1 MLPSLETELIF
12 RCPIP
17 APLMKRLALCLLLA
31 LPAFVL
37 AQDKE
42 LPLVLPKSIALG
54 TPRPMKIN
62 NLEPVSKIP
71 RVLPKVPAAAVNLA
85 KGCNVTSSA
94 KEAAAG
100 DFSYL
105 TDGDKGG
112 EEGFEVELPRGAHWV
127 QVDLAKQAEI
137 SAIVLWHFHRER
149 RVYFDV
155 VVQISNDPAFKKDVT
170 TVYNN
175 DAENELGL
183 GKGKD
188 YCYYESNEGRVIP
201 AAAVKGRYVRFYSK
215 GNSAGPSNDYIETE
229 VWGVPAK

>member
-1 MLPSLETELIF
+1 
-12 RCPIP
+12 
-17 APLMKRLALCLLLA
+17 MKHLALCLLV
-31 LPAFVL
+31 LPAFLV
-37 AQDKE
+37 ADDKE
-42 LPLVLPKSIALG
+42 LPLVLPKSVALG

-62 NLEPVSKIP
+62 NLEPISKNP
-71 RVLPKVPAAAVNLA
+71 RILPKVPAAAVNLA

-94 KEAAAG
+94 REAAAG

-127 QVDLAKQAEI
+127 QVDLAKSAEI

-149 RVYFDV
+149 RVYFNV
-155 VVQISNDPAFKKDVT
+155 IVQISDDAAFKKDVT

-175 DAENELGL
+175 DAEGELGL

-188 YCYYESNEGRVIP
+188 YCYYESNEGRVMALSP
-201 AAAVKGRYVRFYSK
+201 AIKGRYVRFYSK

>member
-1 MLPSLETELIF
+1 
-12 RCPIP
+12 
-17 APLMKRLALCLLLA
+17 MKHLALCLLVLPLA
-31 LPAFVL
+31 LFAE
-37 AQDKE
+37 DKE
-42 LPLVLPKSIALG
+42 LPLVLPKSVALG

-62 NLEPVSKIP
+62 NLEPVSSAP
-71 RVLPKVPAAAVNLA
+71 RKLPKVPSEAVNLA

-94 KEAAAG
+94 REAAAG

-127 QVDLAKQAEI
+127 QIDLAKQAEV
-137 SAIVLWHFHRER
+137 SAIALWHFHRER
-149 RVYFDV
+149 RVYFNV
-155 VVQISNDPAFKKDVT
+155 IVQISNDPAFKKDVT

-175 DAENELGL
+175 DSENELGL

-188 YCYYESNEGRVIP
+188 YCYYESNEGRVMAVSP
-201 AAAVKGRYVRFYSK
+201 AVKGRYVRFYSK
-215 GNSAGPSNDYIETE
+215 GNSAGPSNDYIEAE

>member
-1 MLPSLETELIF
+1 
-12 RCPIP
+12 
-17 APLMKRLALCLLLA
+17 MKHLALCLLV
-31 LPAFVL
+31 LPAFLV
-37 AQDKE
+37 AEDKE
-42 LPLVLPKSIALG
+42 LPLVLPKSVALG

-62 NLEPVSKIP
+62 NLEPVSKNP
-71 RVLPKVPAAAVNLA
+71 RVLPKVPADAVNLA

-94 KEAAAG
+94 REAAAG

-127 QVDLAKQAEI
+127 QIDLAKKAEI
-137 SAIVLWHFHRER
+137 SAIALWHFHRER
-149 RVYFDV
+149 RVYFNV
-155 VVQISNDPAFKKDVT
+155 IVQVSDDASFKKDVT

-175 DAENELGL
+175 DSENELGL

-188 YCYYESNEGRVIP
+188 FCYYESNEGRVMAVSP
-201 AAAVKGRYVRFYSK
+201 AAKGRFVRFYSK
-215 GNSAGPSNDYIETE
+215 GNSAGPSNDYIEAE

>member
-1 MLPSLETELIF
+1 
-12 RCPIP
+12 
-17 APLMKRLALCLLLA
+17 MKHLALCLLV
-31 LPAFVL
+31 LPAFLV
-37 AQDKE
+37 ADDKE
-42 LPLVLPKSIALG
+42 LPLVLPKSVALG

-62 NLEPVSKIP
+62 NLEPISKNP
-71 RVLPKVPAAAVNLA
+71 RILPKVPAAAVNLA

-94 KEAAAG
+94 REAAAG

-127 QVDLAKQAEI
+127 QVDLTKSAEI

-149 RVYFDV
+149 RVYFNII
-155 VVQISNDPAFKKDVT
+155 VQISDDAAFKKDVT

-175 DAENELGL
+175 DAESELGL

-188 YCYYESNEGRVIP
+188 YCYYESNEGRVMALSP
-201 AAAVKGRYVRFYSK
+201 AIKGRYVRFYSK

>member
-1 MLPSLETELIF
+1 
-12 RCPIP
+12 
-17 APLMKRLALCLLLA
+17 MKHLALCLLV
-31 LPAFVL
+31 LPAFLV
-37 AQDKE
+37 AEDKE
-42 LPLVLPKSIALG
+42 LPLVLPKSVALG

-62 NLEPVSKIP
+62 NLEPVSKNP
-71 RVLPKVPAAAVNLA
+71 RVLPKVPADAVNLA

-94 KEAAAG
+94 REAAAG

-127 QVDLAKQAEI
+127 QIDLAKKAEI
-137 SAIVLWHFHRER
+137 SAIALWHFHRER
-149 RVYFDV
+149 RVYFNV
-155 VVQISNDPAFKKDVT
+155 IVQVSDDASFKKDVT

-175 DAENELGL
+175 DSENELGL

-188 YCYYESNEGRVIP
+188 FCYYESNEGRVMAVSP
-201 AAAVKGRYVRFYSK
+201 AVKGRYVRFYSK
-215 GNSAGPSNDYIETE
+215 GNSAGPSNDYIEAE

>member
-1 MLPSLETELIF
+1 
-12 RCPIP
+12 
-17 APLMKRLALCLLLA
+17 MKHLALCLLV
-31 LPAFVL
+31 LPAFLV
-37 AQDKE
+37 AEDKE
-42 LPLVLPKSIALG
+42 LPLVLPKSVALG

-62 NLEPVSKIP
+62 NLEPISKNP
-71 RVLPKVPAAAVNLA
+71 RILPKVPAEAVNLA
-85 KGCNVTSSA
+85 KGCDVTSSA
-94 KEAAAG
+94 REAAAG

-127 QVDLAKQAEI
+127 QVDLKKSAEI

-149 RVYFDV
+149 RVYFNV
-155 VVQISNDPAFKKDVT
+155 IVQISDDAAFKKDVT

-175 DAENELGL
+175 DAEGELGL

-188 YCYYESNEGRVIP
+188 YCYYESNEGRVMALSP
-201 AAAVKGRYVRFYSK
+201 AIKGRYVRFYSK

-229 VWGVPAK
+229 IWGVPAK

>member
-1 MLPSLETELIF
+1 
-12 RCPIP
+12 
-17 APLMKRLALCLLLA
+17 MKHLALCLLV
-31 LPAFVL
+31 LPLGLIAE
-37 AQDKE
+37 DKE
-42 LPLVLPKSIALG
+42 LPLDLPKSVALG

-62 NLEPVSKIP
+62 NLEPVSSAP
-71 RVLPKVPAAAVNLA
+71 RKLPKVPAAAVNLA

-94 KEAAAG
+94 REAAAG

-127 QVDLAKQAEI
+127 QIDLAKSAEI
-137 SAIVLWHFHRER
+137 SAIALWHFHRER
-149 RVYFDV
+149 RVYFNV
-155 VVQISNDPAFKKDVT
+155 IVQISDDSAFKKDVT

-175 DAENELGL
+175 DSENELGL

-188 YCYYESNEGRVIP
+188 YCYYESNEGRVMAVSP
-201 AAAVKGRYVRFYSK
+201 AAKGRYVRFYTK
-215 GNSAGPSNDYIETE
+215 GNSAGPSNDYIEAE

>member
-1 MLPSLETELIF
+1 
-12 RCPIP
+12 
-17 APLMKRLALCLLLA
+17 MKHLALCLLV
-31 LPAFVL
+31 LPAFLV
-37 AQDKE
+37 ADDKE
-42 LPLVLPKSIALG
+42 LPLVLPKSVALG
-54 TPRPMKIN
+54 TPRPMKIA
-62 NLEPVSKIP
+62 NLEPVSKNP
-71 RVLPKVPAAAVNLA
+71 RILPKVPAAAVNLA

-94 KEAAAG
+94 REAAAG

-127 QVDLAKQAEI
+127 QVDLAKSAEI

-149 RVYFDV
+149 RVYFNV
-155 VVQISNDPAFKKDVT
+155 IVQISDDAAFKKDVT

-175 DAENELGL
+175 DAEGELGL

-188 YCYYESNEGRVIP
+188 YCYYESNEGRVMALSP
-201 AAAVKGRYVRFYSK
+201 AIKGRYVRFYSK

>member
-1 MLPSLETELIF
+1 
-12 RCPIP
+12 
-17 APLMKRLALCLLLA
+17 MKHLALCLLVLPLA
-31 LPAFVL
+31 LFAE
-37 AQDKE
+37 DKE
-42 LPLVLPKSIALG
+42 LPLVLPKSVALG

-62 NLEPVSKIP
+62 NLEPVSSAP
-71 RVLPKVPAAAVNLA
+71 RKLPKVPATAVNLA

-94 KEAAAG
+94 REAAAG

-127 QVDLAKQAEI
+127 QVDLAKPAEI
-137 SAIVLWHFHRER
+137 SAIALWHFHRER
-149 RVYFDV
+149 RVYFNV
-155 VVQISNDPAFKKDVT
+155 IVQISDDASFKSGVT

-175 DAENELGL
+175 DSENELGL

-188 YCYYESNEGRVIP
+188 YCYYESNEGRVMAVSP
-201 AAAVKGRYVRFYSK
+201 AVKGRYVRFYSK
-215 GNSAGPSNDYIETE
+215 GNSAGPSNDYIEAE

>member
-1 MLPSLETELIF
+1 
-12 RCPIP
+12 
-17 APLMKRLALCLLLA
+17 MKHLALCLLV
-31 LPAFVL
+31 LPAFL
-37 AQDKE
+37 IAEDKE
-42 LPLVLPKSIALG
+42 LPLVLPKSVALG

-62 NLEPVSKIP
+62 NLEPVSKNP
-71 RVLPKVPAAAVNLA
+71 RVLPKVPAEAVNLA

-94 KEAAAG
+94 REAAAG

-127 QVDLAKQAEI
+127 QIDLAKKAEI
-137 SAIVLWHFHRER
+137 SAIALWHFHRER
-149 RVYFDV
+149 RVYFNV
-155 VVQISNDPAFKKDVT
+155 IVQVSDDASFKKDVT

-175 DAENELGL
+175 DSENELGL

-188 YCYYESNEGRVIP
+188 FCYYESNEGRVMAVNP
-201 AAAVKGRYVRFYSK
+201 AVKGRYVRFYSK
-215 GNSAGPSNDYIETE
+215 GNSAGPSNDYIEAE

>member
-1 MLPSLETELIF
+1 
-12 RCPIP
+12 
-17 APLMKRLALCLLLA
+17 MKHLALCLLVLPLA
-31 LPAFVL
+31 LFAE
-37 AQDKE
+37 DKE
-42 LPLVLPKSIALG
+42 LPLVLPKSVALG

-62 NLEPVSKIP
+62 NLEPVSSAP
-71 RVLPKVPAAAVNLA
+71 RKLPKVPATAVNLA

-94 KEAAAG
+94 REAAAG

-127 QVDLAKQAEI
+127 QVDLAKSAEI
-137 SAIVLWHFHRER
+137 SAIALWHFHRER
-149 RVYFDV
+149 RVYFNV
-155 VVQISNDPAFKKDVT
+155 IVQISDDPAFKKDVT

-175 DAENELGL
+175 DSENELGL

-188 YCYYESNEGRVIP
+188 YCYYESNEGRVMAVSP
-201 AAAVKGRYVRFYSK
+201 AVKGRYVRFYSK
-215 GNSAGPSNDYIETE
+215 GNSAGPSNDYIEAE

>member
-1 MLPSLETELIF
+1 
-12 RCPIP
+12 
-17 APLMKRLALCLLLA
+17 MKHLALCLLI
-31 LPAFVL
+31 LPAFL
-37 AQDKE
+37 IAEDKE
-42 LPLVLPKSIALG
+42 LPLVLPKSVALG

-62 NLEPVSKIP
+62 NLEPVSKNP

-85 KGCNVTSSA
+85 KGCDVTSSA
-94 KEAAAG
+94 REAAAG

-127 QVDLAKQAEI
+127 QVDLKKSAEI

-149 RVYFDV
+149 RVYFNV
-155 VVQISNDPAFKKDVT
+155 IVQISDDAAFKKDVT

-175 DAENELGL
+175 DAEGELGL

-188 YCYYESNEGRVIP
+188 YCYYESNEGRVMALSP
-201 AAAVKGRYVRFYSK
+201 AVKGRYVRFYSK
-215 GNSAGPSNDYIETE
+215 GNSAGPSNDYIEAE

>member
-1 MLPSLETELIF
+1 
-12 RCPIP
+12 
-17 APLMKRLALCLLLA
+17 MKHLALCLLV
-31 LPAFVL
+31 LPAFLV
-37 AQDKE
+37 ADDKE
-42 LPLVLPKSIALG
+42 LPLVLPKSVALG
-54 TPRPMKIN
+54 TPRPMKIA
-62 NLEPVSKIP
+62 NLEPVSKNP
-71 RVLPKVPAAAVNLA
+71 RILPKVPAAAVNLA

-94 KEAAAG
+94 REAAAG

-127 QVDLAKQAEI
+127 QVDLAKSAEI

-149 RVYFDV
+149 RVYFNV
-155 VVQISNDPAFKKDVT
+155 IVQISDDAAFKKDVT

-175 DAENELGL
+175 DAEGELGL

-188 YCYYESNEGRVIP
+188 YCYYESNEGRVMALTPSI
-201 AAAVKGRYVRFYSK
+201 KGRYVRFYSK

>member
-1 MLPSLETELIF
+1 
-12 RCPIP
+12 
-17 APLMKRLALCLLLA
+17 MKHLALCLLV
-31 LPAFVL
+31 LPAFLV
-37 AQDKE
+37 AEDKE
-42 LPLVLPKSIALG
+42 LPLVLPKSVALG

-62 NLEPVSKIP
+62 NLEPISKNP
-71 RVLPKVPAAAVNLA
+71 RILPKVPAAAVNLA
-85 KGCNVTSSA
+85 EGCDVTSSA
-94 KEAAAG
+94 REAAAG

-127 QVDLAKQAEI
+127 QVDLKKSAEI

-149 RVYFDV
+149 RVYFNV
-155 VVQISNDPAFKKDVT
+155 IVQISDDAAFKKDVT

-175 DAENELGL
+175 DAEGELGL

-188 YCYYESNEGRVIP
+188 YCYYESNEGRVMALSP
-201 AAAVKGRYVRFYSK
+201 AIKGRYVRFYSK

-229 VWGVPAK
+229 IWGVPAK

>member
-1 MLPSLETELIF
+1 
-12 RCPIP
+12 
-17 APLMKRLALCLLLA
+17 MKHLALCLLV
-31 LPAFVL
+31 LPLGLFAE
-37 AQDKE
+37 DKE
-42 LPLVLPKSIALG
+42 LPLVLPKSVALG

-62 NLEPVSKIP
+62 NLEPVSSVP
-71 RVLPKVPAAAVNLA
+71 RKLPKVPAAAVNLA

-94 KEAAAG
+94 REAAAG

-112 EEGFEVELPRGAHWV
+112 EEGFVVELPRGAHWV
-127 QVDLAKQAEI
+127 QVDLAKSAEI
-137 SAIVLWHFHRER
+137 SAIALWHVHRER
-149 RVYFDV
+149 RVYFNV
-155 VVQISNDPAFKKDVT
+155 IVQISDDSAFKKDVT

-175 DAENELGL
+175 DAEGELGL

-201 AAAVKGRYVRFYSK
+201 VAAVKGRYVRFYSK

>member
-1 MLPSLETELIF
+1 
-12 RCPIP
+12 
-17 APLMKRLALCLLLA
+17 MKHLALCLLV
-31 LPAFVL
+31 LPAFLV
-37 AQDKE
+37 AEDKE
-42 LPLVLPKSIALG
+42 LPLVLPKSVALG

-62 NLEPVSKIP
+62 NLEPISKNP
-71 RVLPKVPAAAVNLA
+71 RILPKVPAAAVNLA
-85 KGCNVTSSA
+85 KGCDVTSSA
-94 KEAAAG
+94 REAAAG

-127 QVDLAKQAEI
+127 QVDLKKSAEI
-137 SAIVLWHFHRER
+137 SAVVLWHFHRER
-149 RVYFDV
+149 RVYFNV
-155 VVQISNDPAFKKDVT
+155 IVQISDDAAFKKDVT

-175 DAENELGL
+175 DAEGELGL

-188 YCYYESNEGRVIP
+188 YCYYESNEGRVMALSP
-201 AAAVKGRYVRFYSK
+201 AVKGRYVRFYSK

>member
-1 MLPSLETELIF
+1 
-12 RCPIP
+12 
-17 APLMKRLALCLLLA
+17 MKHLALCLLV
-31 LPAFVL
+31 LPLGLFAE
-37 AQDKE
+37 DKE
-42 LPLVLPKSIALG
+42 LPLVLPKSVALG

-62 NLEPVSKIP
+62 NLEPVSSVP
-71 RVLPKVPAAAVNLA
+71 RKLPMVPAAAVNLA

-94 KEAAAG
+94 REAAAG

-127 QVDLAKQAEI
+127 QVDLTKSAEI
-137 SAIVLWHFHRER
+137 SAIALWHFHRER
-149 RVYFDV
+149 RVYFNV
-155 VVQISNDPAFKKDVT
+155 IVQISDDSAFKKDVT

-175 DAENELGL
+175 DAEGELGL

-201 AAAVKGRYVRFYSK
+201 VAAVKGRYVRFYSK

>member
-1 MLPSLETELIF
+1 
-12 RCPIP
+12 
-17 APLMKRLALCLLLA
+17 MKHLALCLLV
-31 LPAFVL
+31 LPAFL
-37 AQDKE
+37 IAEDKE
-42 LPLVLPKSIALG
+42 LPLVLPKSVALG

-62 NLEPVSKIP
+62 NLEPVSKNP
-71 RVLPKVPAAAVNLA
+71 RVLPKVPADAVNLA

-94 KEAAAG
+94 REAAAG

-127 QVDLAKQAEI
+127 QIDLAKKAEI
-137 SAIVLWHFHRER
+137 SAIALWHFHRER
-149 RVYFDV
+149 RVYFNV
-155 VVQISNDPAFKKDVT
+155 IVQVSDDASFKKDVT

-175 DAENELGL
+175 DSENELGL

-188 YCYYESNEGRVIP
+188 FCYYESNEGRVMAVNP
-201 AAAVKGRYVRFYSK
+201 AVKGRYVRFYSK
-215 GNSAGPSNDYIETE
+215 GNSAGPSNDYIEAE

>member
-1 MLPSLETELIF
+1 
-12 RCPIP
+12 
-17 APLMKRLALCLLLA
+17 MKHLALCLLV
-31 LPAFVL
+31 LPLGLFAE
-37 AQDKE
+37 DKE
-42 LPLVLPKSIALG
+42 LPLVLPKSVALG

-62 NLEPVSKIP
+62 NLEPVSSVP
-71 RVLPKVPAAAVNLA
+71 RKLPKVPAAAVNLA

-94 KEAAAG
+94 REAAAG

-127 QVDLAKQAEI
+127 QVDLAKSAEI
-137 SAIVLWHFHRER
+137 SAIALWHFHRER
-149 RVYFDV
+149 RVYFNV
-155 VVQISNDPAFKKDVT
+155 IVQISDDSSFKKDVT

-175 DAENELGL
+175 DAEGELGL

-188 YCYYESNEGRVIP
+188 YCYYESNEGRVI
-201 AAAVKGRYVRFYSK
+201 AVSAVKGRYVRFYSK

>member
-1 MLPSLETELIF
+1 
-12 RCPIP
+12 
-17 APLMKRLALCLLLA
+17 MKHLALCLL
-31 LPAFVL
+31 VL
-37 AQDKE
+37 TLGLFAEDKE
-42 LPLVLPKSIALG
+42 LPLDLPKSVALG

-62 NLEPVSKIP
+62 NLEPVSSAP
-71 RVLPKVPAAAVNLA
+71 RKLPKVPAAAINLA

-94 KEAAAG
+94 REAAAG

-127 QVDLAKQAEI
+127 QIDLAKSAEI
-137 SAIVLWHFHRER
+137 SAIALWHFHRER
-149 RVYFDV
+149 RVYFNV
-155 VVQISNDPAFKKDVT
+155 IVQISDDSAFKKDVT

-175 DAENELGL
+175 DSENELGQ

-188 YCYYESNEGRVIP
+188 YCYYESNEGRVMAVSP
-201 AAAVKGRYVRFYSK
+201 AAKGRYVRFYTK
-215 GNSAGPSNDYIETE
+215 GNSAGPSNDYIEAE

>member
-1 MLPSLETELIF
+1 
-12 RCPIP
+12 
-17 APLMKRLALCLLLA
+17 MKHLALCLLV
-31 LPAFVL
+31 LPLGLFAE
-37 AQDKE
+37 DKE
-42 LPLVLPKSIALG
+42 LPLVLPKSVALG

-62 NLEPVSKIP
+62 NLEPVTSAP
-71 RVLPKVPAAAVNLA
+71 RKLPKVPAAAVNLA

-94 KEAAAG
+94 REAAAG

-127 QVDLAKQAEI
+127 QVDLTKSAEI
-137 SAIVLWHFHRER
+137 SAIALWHFHRER
-149 RVYFDV
+149 RVYFNV
-155 VVQISNDPAFKKDVT
+155 IIQISDDASFKKDIT

-175 DAENELGL
+175 DAEGELGL

-188 YCYYESNEGRVIP
+188 YCYYESNEGRVMAVSP
-201 AAAVKGRYVRFYSK
+201 AVKGRYVRFYSK
-215 GNSAGPSNDYIETE
+215 GNSAGPSNDYIEAE

>member
-1 MLPSLETELIF
+1 
-12 RCPIP
+12 
-17 APLMKRLALCLLLA
+17 MKHLALCLLVLPLA
-31 LPAFVL
+31 LFAE
-37 AQDKE
+37 DKE
-42 LPLVLPKSIALG
+42 LPLVLPKSVALG

-62 NLEPVSKIP
+62 NLEPVSSAP
-71 RVLPKVPAAAVNLA
+71 RKLPKVPATAVNLA

-94 KEAAAG
+94 REAAAG

-127 QVDLAKQAEI
+127 QIDLAKQAEI
-137 SAIVLWHFHRER
+137 SAIALWHFHRER
-149 RVYFDV
+149 RVYFNV
-155 VVQISNDPAFKKDVT
+155 IVQISDDASFKSGVT

-175 DAENELGL
+175 DSENELGL

-188 YCYYESNEGRVIP
+188 YCYYESNEGRVMAVSP
-201 AAAVKGRYVRFYSK
+201 AVKGRYVRFYSK
-215 GNSAGPSNDYIETE
+215 GNSAGPSNDYIEAE

>member
-1 MLPSLETELIF
+1 
-12 RCPIP
+12 
-17 APLMKRLALCLLLA
+17 MKHLALCLLV
-31 LPAFVL
+31 LPLGLFAE
-37 AQDKE
+37 DKE
-42 LPLVLPKSIALG
+42 LPLVLPKSVALG

-62 NLEPVSKIP
+62 NLEPVSSVP
-71 RVLPKVPAAAVNLA
+71 RKLPKVPAAADNLA

-94 KEAAAG
+94 REAAAG

-127 QVDLAKQAEI
+127 QVDLTKSAEI
-137 SAIVLWHFHRER
+137 SAIALWHFHRER
-149 RVYFDV
+149 RVYFNV
-155 VVQISNDPAFKKDVT
+155 IIQISDDASFKKDVT

-175 DAENELGL
+175 DAEGELGL

-188 YCYYESNEGRVIP
+188 YCYYESNEGRVIAVP
-201 AAAVKGRYVRFYSK
+201 AVKGRYVRFYSK

>member
-1 MLPSLETELIF
+1 
-12 RCPIP
+12 
-17 APLMKRLALCLLLA
+17 MKHLALCLLV
-31 LPAFVL
+31 LPLGLFAE
-37 AQDKE
+37 DKE
-42 LPLVLPKSIALG
+42 LPLDLPKSVALG

-62 NLEPVSKIP
+62 NLEPVSSAP
-71 RVLPKVPAAAVNLA
+71 RKLPKVPAAAINLA

-94 KEAAAG
+94 REAAAG

-127 QVDLAKQAEI
+127 QIDLAKSAEI
-137 SAIVLWHFHRER
+137 SAIALWHFHRER
-149 RVYFDV
+149 RVYFNV
-155 VVQISNDPAFKKDVT
+155 IVQISDDSAFKKDVT

-175 DAENELGL
+175 DSENELGQ

-188 YCYYESNEGRVIP
+188 YCYYESNEGRVMAVSP
-201 AAAVKGRYVRFYSK
+201 AAKGRYVRFYTK
-215 GNSAGPSNDYIETE
+215 GNSAGPSNDYIEAE

>member
-1 MLPSLETELIF
+1 
-12 RCPIP
+12 
-17 APLMKRLALCLLLA
+17 MKHLALCLLV
-31 LPAFVL
+31 LPL
-37 AQDKE
+37 GLCAQDKE
-42 LPLVLPKSIALG
+42 LPLVLPKSVALG

-62 NLEPVSKIP
+62 NLEPVSSVP
-71 RVLPKVPAAAVNLA
+71 RKLPKVPAAAVNLA

-94 KEAAAG
+94 REAAAG

-127 QVDLAKQAEI
+127 QVDLTKSAEI
-137 SAIVLWHFHRER
+137 SAIALWHFHRER
-149 RVYFDV
+149 RVYFNV
-155 VVQISNDPAFKKDVT
+155 IVQISDDSAFKKDVT

-175 DAENELGL
+175 DAEGELGL

-188 YCYYESNEGRVIP
+188 YCYYESNEGRVIAVP
-201 AAAVKGRYVRFYSK
+201 AVKGRYVRFYSK

>member
-1 MLPSLETELIF
+1 
-12 RCPIP
+12 
-17 APLMKRLALCLLLA
+17 MKHLALCLLV
-31 LPAFVL
+31 LPLGLFAE
-37 AQDKE
+37 DKE
-42 LPLVLPKSIALG
+42 LPLVLPKSVALG

-62 NLEPVSKIP
+62 NLEPVSSVP
-71 RVLPKVPAAAVNLA
+71 RKLPKVPAAAVNLA

-94 KEAAAG
+94 REAAAG

-127 QVDLAKQAEI
+127 QVDLAKSAEI
-137 SAIVLWHFHRER
+137 SAIALWHFHRER
-149 RVYFDV
+149 RVYFNV
-155 VVQISNDPAFKKDVT
+155 IVQISDDSAFKKDVT

-175 DAENELGL
+175 DAEGELGL

-188 YCYYESNEGRVIP
+188 YCYYESNEGRVI
-201 AAAVKGRYVRFYSK
+201 AVAAVKGRYVRFYSK

>member
-1 MLPSLETELIF
+1 
-12 RCPIP
+12 
-17 APLMKRLALCLLLA
+17 MKHLALCLLV
-31 LPAFVL
+31 LPAFLV
-37 AQDKE
+37 AEDKE
-42 LPLVLPKSIALG
+42 LPLVLPKSVALG

-62 NLEPVSKIP
+62 NLEPISKNP
-71 RVLPKVPAAAVNLA
+71 RILPKVPAEAVNLA
-85 KGCNVTSSA
+85 KGCDVTSSA
-94 KEAAAG
+94 REAAAG

-127 QVDLAKQAEI
+127 QVDLKKSAEI
-137 SAIVLWHFHRER
+137 SAVVLWHFHRER
-149 RVYFDV
+149 RVYFNV
-155 VVQISNDPAFKKDVT
+155 IVQISDDAAFKKDVT

-175 DAENELGL
+175 DAEGELGL

-188 YCYYESNEGRVIP
+188 YCYYESNEGRVMALSP
-201 AAAVKGRYVRFYSK
+201 AVKGRYVRFYSK

>member
-1 MLPSLETELIF
+1 
-12 RCPIP
+12 
-17 APLMKRLALCLLLA
+17 MKHLALCLLVLPLA
-31 LPAFVL
+31 LFAEE
-37 AQDKE
+37 KE
-42 LPLVLPKSIALG
+42 LPLVLPKSVALG

-62 NLEPVSKIP
+62 NLEPVSSAP
-71 RVLPKVPAAAVNLA
+71 RKLPKVPAEAVNLA

-94 KEAAAG
+94 REAAAG

-127 QVDLAKQAEI
+127 QIDLAKQAEI
-137 SAIVLWHFHRER
+137 SAIALWHFHRER

-175 DAENELGL
+175 DSENELGL

-188 YCYYESNEGRVIP
+188 YCYYESNEGRVMAVSP
-201 AAAVKGRYVRFYSK
+201 AVKGRYVRFWSK
-215 GNSAGPSNDYIETE
+215 GNSAGPSNDYIEAE

>member
-1 MLPSLETELIF
+1 
-12 RCPIP
+12 
-17 APLMKRLALCLLLA
+17 MKHLALCLLI
-31 LPAFVL
+31 LPAFL
-37 AQDKE
+37 IAEDKE
-42 LPLVLPKSIALG
+42 LPLVLPKSVALG

-62 NLEPVSKIP
+62 NLEPVSKNP

-85 KGCNVTSSA
+85 KGCDVTSSA
-94 KEAAAG
+94 REAAAG

-127 QVDLAKQAEI
+127 QVDLKKSAEI
-137 SAIVLWHFHRER
+137 SAIILWHFHRER
-149 RVYFDV
+149 RVYFNV
-155 VVQISNDPAFKKDVT
+155 IVQISDDAAFKKDVT

-175 DAENELGL
+175 DAEGELGL

-188 YCYYESNEGRVIP
+188 YCYYESNEGRVMALSP
-201 AAAVKGRYVRFYSK
+201 AVKGRYVRFYSK